1 MASDAD
7 FERILRETQSAVRAY
22 VAGLGVPL
30 DDVDDV
36 AQEVYLE
43 FHKGGAALPEGV
55 EPVRWLKGIA
65 RNLCM
70 DRFRR
75 ARRRE
80 ERRLEALAAILDRA
94 QTPCARAQDG
104 GGVPEALEGC
114 LERLPDPSRKVV
126 ILRYAHSLTS
136 AAIGRQLGMSAEAVR
151 ILLFRVRAALRD
163 CLLRRLAG
171 EGGA

>member
-1 MASDAD
+1 MASDAE

-22 VAGLGVPL
+22 VAGLGVPP

-43 FHKGGAALPEGV
+43 FYKGGSSVPEGV
-55 EPVRWLKGIA
+55 DPLRWLKGVA

-80 ERRLEALAAILDRA
+80 DRRMEALAAILDRA
-94 QTPCARAQDG
+94 PVACPRAADRPDL
-104 GGVPEALEGC
+104 PEALERC
-114 LERLPDPSRKVV
+114 LGLLPPASRRAVD
-126 ILRYAHSLTS
+126 LRYAHSLTS
-136 AAIGRQLGMSAEAVR
+136 AAVGRRLGMSSEAVR

-163 CLLRRLAG
+163 CLERRLAG
-171 EGGA
+171 EGRP

>member
-1 MASDAD
+1 MASAAG

-22 VAGLGVPL
+22 IAGLGVPP

-43 FHKGGAALPEGV
+43 FHKGGAAAPEGV
-55 EPVRWLKGIA
+55 EPARWLKGIA

-80 ERRLEALAAILDRA
+80 ERRLDALAALLDRA
-94 QTPCARAQDG
+94 QTACARAQEAADA
-104 GGVPEALEGC
+104 PEALDGC
-114 LERLPDPSRKVV
+114 LEHLPPTSRQAVT
-126 ILRYAHSLTS
+126 LRYAHSMTS
-136 AAIGRQLGMSAEAVR
+136 SAIGRRLGMSAEAVR
-151 ILLFRVRAALRD
+151 VLLFRVRASLRD
-163 CLLRRLAG
+163 CLVSRLAG
-171 EGGA
+171 EGRP